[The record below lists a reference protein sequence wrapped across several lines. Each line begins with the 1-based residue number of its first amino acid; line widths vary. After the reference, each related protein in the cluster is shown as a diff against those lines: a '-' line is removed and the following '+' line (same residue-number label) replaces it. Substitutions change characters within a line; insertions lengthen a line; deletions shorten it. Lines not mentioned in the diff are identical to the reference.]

1 MRLSPKGLG
10 FVFLL
15 MLLAA
20 LHVATSAEAAS
31 LSRQCRKA
39 CRDEIAA
46 CVAAGDHPRACRK
59 SVLGRCKQ
67 EGVAACQG
75 QADATGRNGLNNG
88 RHPKSTT
95 TTTTTSPTT
104 TRPPTTTT
112 TITTRSTTTTTL
124 IGGGGPVTGLHYA
137 PNNNFDSSG
146 RYSPGSAGFNLAD
159 VSSVSELDSLPSGVK
174 GLVWLGLC
182 NGADSSFIN
191 AVQPFIGNPKLFGF
205 YLMDE
210 PDPTGQWAPLCPA
223 AKLMAESDWIHAHVP
238 GAKTFIVMMN
248 FDTSTAPTYM
258 NTYNPG
264 NSHIDLY
271 GLDPYPCRTETN
283 GCDYSMINHAVTAAQ
298 AAGIPIGSMVPVY
311 QAFGGGGWSDDGGG
325 QYTLP
330 TASQEQQIMSTWAPL
345 VPNPVFDYA
354 YSWGTQNSDQA
365 LEGSTALQAV
375 FEAHNTASAGASTT
389 TTTVTLPPTTTT
401 TTRPASTT
409 TTTRPATTT
418 TTTSPAATSTTT
430 TTTRPPTT
438 ITTSTTTSTTRP
450 PATTTTTTRSTT
462 TTTRPPT
469 SSIGTV
475 FLIVMENTDWSS
487 IKGSSSAPY
496 INRTL
501 LPIAS
506 HAEQYYN
513 PPNSHPSLPNYLWL
527 EAGTNF
533 GILDDNLPS
542 QNHQSTTSHLVDML
556 EAAKV
561 SWKTYQ
567 EDEGSGAFDGTYC
580 PIGNDGNN
588 YDVNHNPFAY
598 FDDVTNRNSTTA
610 TRCMQHVRPYS
621 EFQTDLGNNT
631 VPRYNFIVPDLC
643 HDMHENISCSQSN
656 RILFGDTW
664 LSTEVPKILASQA
677 YLNNGA
683 LFITWDE
690 GASGDGP
697 IGMILLSPKAKVG
710 YQNTIPYDH
719 SSTLRTV
726 QEIFGVTTPML
737 GGAASATDL
746 RDLFVSFP

>member
-1 MRLSPKGLG
+1 MGQRPKALG
-10 FVFLL
+10 FASLL
-15 MLLAA
+15 ALLAA
-20 LHVATSAEAAS
+20 LHVGTSAEAAS
-31 LSRQCRKA
+31 VSRQCRRA
-39 CRDEIAA
+39 CRAELAA
-46 CVAAGDHPRACRK
+46 CVGAGGHPRACRK
-59 SVLGRCKQ
+59 SVLGRCEI

-75 QADATGRNGLNNG
+75 QADGTSGADTLNNG
-88 RHPKSTT
+88 HHRKSTT
-95 TTTTTSPTT
+95 TTTTTTATT
-104 TRPPTTTT
+104 STRPPTATTT
-112 TITTRSTTTTTL
+112 TSRSTTTTTL
-124 IGGGGPVTGLHYA
+124 GGGSGPVTSIHYA

-146 RYSPGSAGFNLAD
+146 HYMPGPMGFNLAD
-159 VSSVSELDSLPSGVK
+159 VGSVSELDSLPNGVK

-191 AVQPFIGNPKLFGF
+191 AVQPFIGNPNLFGF

-271 GLDPYPCRTETN
+271 GLDPYPSRTETN

-298 AAGIPIGSMVPVY
+298 AAGIPVGSMVPVY

-389 TTTVTLPPTTTT
+389 TTTVTLPPT
-401 TTRPASTT
+401 TT

-513 PPNSHPSLPNYLWL
+513 PPNDHPSLPNYLWL

-533 GILDDNLPS
+533 NILDDNLPS
-542 QNHQSTTSHLVDML
+542 QNHQSTTSHLVNML
-556 EAAKV
+556 ESAGV

-580 PIGNDGNN
+580 PSGNDGNW
-588 YDVNHNPFAY
+588 YDVNHNPFVY
-598 FDDVTNRNSTTA
+598 FNDITNRNSTTA

-621 EFQTDLGNNT
+621 EFATDLASNT

-643 HDMHENISCSQSN
+643 HDMHEGQSCSGSD
-656 RILFGDTW
+656 RIRSGDTW

-697 IGMILLSPKAKVG
+697 IGMIVLSPKAKGGG
-710 YQNTIPYDH
+710 YANSIAYDH

-726 QEIFGVTTPML
+726 QEIFGITPML
-737 GGAASATDL
+737 REAATASDL